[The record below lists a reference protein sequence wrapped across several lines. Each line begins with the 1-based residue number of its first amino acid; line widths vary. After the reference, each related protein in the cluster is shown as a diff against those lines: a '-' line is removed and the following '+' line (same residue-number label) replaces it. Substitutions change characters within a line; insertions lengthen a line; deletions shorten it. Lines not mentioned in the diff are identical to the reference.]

1 MKPDTLIFAGLAIV
15 VLGVFTGQP
24 FMMAPGMLLVAVV
37 TIAGLWTI
45 EAVCSSVN
53 CRVHLENHRVRWA
66 TEVDGQV
73 TVENAQ
79 PLPLPWLDVR
89 AEWPAE
95 LPVLKGAMQASHKPG
110 RREFRSLLSLRW
122 FERVSRKFR
131 VRCLDRGEYLFGPVE
146 MVFGDPFGFYEQRK
160 LVESTE
166 RLVVYPRTVKVNW
179 EGALSRSPFGDRAM
193 RSWVFDDPSYA
204 RGAREYLPTDPF
216 SRIEWKATARTGSLH
231 TKMLDAAFCTELA
244 IVVNVSTGES
254 VTDGI
259 DRDMLERTIV
269 VAASLAA
276 ACHQVGYRFGV
287 YTNGLVRQ
295 NPHPAAV
302 NMGEGPAHLDD
313 CMEVLGRLLAM
324 PGARCEAVLDA
335 TCGKINDRARVVL
348 VTGAVTRPLARAAQ
362 RQALRGRPVAIVV
375 TSPGPGDW
383 AHGVPLGAGVFSVAE
398 QEAWN
403 ELEHITIR
411 KIRR

>member
-15 VLGVFTGQP
+15 VLGVFTSQP
-24 FMMAPGMLLVAVV
+24 LMMAPGMLLVAVV
-37 TIAGLWTI
+37 AIAGLWTL
-45 EAVCSSVN
+45 EAVYSSVR
-53 CRVHLENHRVRWA
+53 CRVRLENHRVHWA

-73 TVENAQ
+73 AVENAQ

-95 LPVLKGAMQASHKPG
+95 MPVLKGTMQSSHKPG
-110 RREFRSLLSLRW
+110 RREFRSLFSLRW
-122 FERVSRKFR
+122 FERVSRRFR
-131 VRCLDRGEYLFGPVE
+131 VKCLDRGEYLFGPVE

-166 RLVVYPRTVKVNW
+166 RLVVYPRTVGVTW
-179 EGALSRSPFGDRAM
+179 EGTLSRSPFGDRAM
-193 RSWVFDDPSYA
+193 QSWVFDDPSYA
-204 RGAREYLPTDPF
+204 RGAREYLPADPF
-216 SRIEWKATARTGSLH
+216 SRIEWKATARTGALH
-231 TKMLDAAFCTELA
+231 TKLLDAAFCTELA
-244 IVVNVSTGES
+244 IVVNVSTAEA

-259 DRDMLERTIV
+259 DRNLLERTLV
-269 VAASLAA
+269 VAASIAT
-276 ACHQVGYRFGV
+276 ACHQAGYRFGI

-302 NMGEGPAHLDD
+302 NMGEGPSHLDD
-313 CMEVLGRLLAM
+313 CMEVLGRLLGM
-324 PGARCEAVLDA
+324 PGAKCEAVLDA

-348 VTGAVTRPLARAAQ
+348 VTGLVTGTLARAVQ
-362 RQALRGRPVAIVV
+362 RQTLRGRPVAMVV
-375 TSPGPGDW
+375 TSPGPW
-383 AHGVPLGAGVFSVAE
+383 HQAYRVPSGVSAFSIAE

-403 ELEHITIR
+403 ELEHVTIR